1 MMRIHAGGRT
11 DVGQAREVNEDAF
24 HLGDSVFA
32 VADGMGGHV
41 AGEVASN
48 TALEPI
54 AALDGRVYSDAGE
67 ARTALREA
75 LVEANEAVVAKAV
88 DDPQFQGMGTTLT
101 AVLVEGRRAHIAHVG
116 DSRGYLFR
124 DGVFSQLTTDHTLV
138 QRMIEE
144 GRLTPEEAARHPQR
158 SVITR
163 AIGVEPDVDVD
174 AMSLDLLPG
183 DVIVLCSDGLSGPV
197 GDDAIAEMLEPLA
210 VDEDG
215 DGDDDEAEDAHVSP
229 DERTHH
235 AEATAERLV
244 EAANRAGGPD
254 NITVV
259 VLEFEELPTA
269 PTPRTLNDA
278 PLVVRSQPESEGD
291 DWASRLG
298 RFGDLGGR
306 HGMPP
311 GEPHE
316 DRGSGG
322 SSTGQRIAAAII
334 VVGLLVGA
342 VFAGGRWVLSRSY
355 YVGLEGER
363 VVIYQGVP
371 TSVGPFDLSWPLEPT
386 TLTTDD
392 LPARVVRSLEEGVA
406 ATSPADAETLV
417 DNYRRMA
424 DGGDSE

>member
-54 AALDGRVYSDAGE
+54 AALDGHVYSDAGE

-75 LVEANEAVVAKAV
+75 VVEANEAVVAKAV

-116 DSRGYLFR
+116 DSRAYLFR
-124 DGVFSQLTTDHTLV
+124 DGAFSQLTTDHTLV

-174 AMSLDLLPG
+174 AVSLDLVPG

-197 GDDAIAEMLEPLA
+197 DDEAIAEMLEPVA
-210 VDEDG
+210 VGEDED
-215 DGDDDEAEDAHVSP
+215 VPP

-235 AEATAERLV
+235 AETTAERLI

-269 PTPRTLNDA
+269 PAPRTLNDA
-278 PLVVRSQPESEGD
+278 PLVVRSQPQSEGD

-311 GEPHE
+311 VEAHE
-316 DRGSGG
+316 DRRGRG
-322 SSTGQRIAAAII
+322 SSTGQRIAAAVI

-355 YVGLEGER
+355 YVGVDGSR

-424 DGGDSE
+424 EGGDAE

>member
-41 AGEVASN
+41 AGEVASS
-48 TALEPI
+48 TALQPI
-54 AALDGRVYSDAGE
+54 AALDGHVYADAGE

-75 LVEANEAVVAKAV
+75 VIEANEAVVAKAV

-101 AVLVEGRRAHIAHVG
+101 AVLVEGRRAHVAHVG
-116 DSRGYLFR
+116 DSRAYLFR
-124 DGVFSQLTTDHTLV
+124 DGAFSQLTTDHTLV

-144 GRLTPEEAARHPQR
+144 GRLTPEEASRHPQR

-183 DVIVLCSDGLSGPV
+183 DVVMLCSDGLSGPV
-197 GDDAIAEMLEPLA
+197 DDDTIAEMLEPE
-210 VDEDG
+210 VT
-215 DGDDDEAEDAHVSP
+215 DDEPTPEARA
-229 DERTHH
+229 HH
-235 AEATAERLV
+235 AETTASRLV
-244 EAANRAGGPD
+244 DAANRAGGPD

-259 VLEFEELPTA
+259 VLEFEEPPTA
-269 PTPRTLNDA
+269 PAPRTLNDA
-278 PLVVRSQPESEGD
+278 PLVVRSQPQSEDG
-291 DWASRLG
+291 DWAARLG

-306 HGMPP
+306 HGVAT
-311 GEPHE
+311 GEPQDEH
-316 DRGSGG
+316 RSSGTT
-322 SSTGQRIAAAII
+322 TGQRIAAAVI

-355 YVGLEGER
+355 YVGVDDGR

-371 TSVGPFDLSWPLEPT
+371 ATVGPFDLSWTLEPT

-392 LPARVVRSLEEGVA
+392 LPARVVDSLEEGVT
-406 ATSPADAETLV
+406 ATSPADAQTLV

-424 DGGDSE
+424 EGGDEE